1 MTQTVKKTTIR
12 LKTAISGI
20 FGGQAISDRD
30 VGDAII
36 IDDIADTY
44 SRFPGAGITV
54 DKTTFVSFKNGFTE
68 DLDMER
74 KIEVMKGDIW
84 RKEFGYAV
92 VNKQGDSI
100 QALHPRTYQQGFMVT
115 EIDNF
120 GKATEIQV
128 QFKTDENADPVPI
141 IIKSYDPNTGN
152 GFFWLKAFRGL
163 LGMRGLPHL
172 LTLVDPL
179 RVQSGL
185 YLEYM
190 KHAEWQA
197 ITHPVIKIKD
207 LNPTI
212 YERVKADIR
221 APDKDKAVIIDTEDD
236 FYYDGPMAGAG
247 AWDPTNMMMYGDK
260 FVARETGL
268 NMFQLTGDPM
278 GYLSASESNRAE
290 WFDAIKQY
298 QAILLP
304 QIKPIL
310 IALGLTDEVQFQEPY
325 EPSFE
330 SKMESIKLYREA
342 LEGIVPIDQIVE
354 GINKI
359 LGYEGAE
366 RLTPDPEYE
375 RRKELE
381 LKQGENDTESDK
393 SQTDRSNED

>member
-1 MTQTVKKTTIR
+1 MAKAIEKKGSTIKLTTF
-12 LKTAISGI
+12 ISGI
-20 FGGQAISDRD
+20 FGGEAISDRD

-36 IDDIADTY
+36 IDDITDTY
-44 SRFPGAGITV
+44 NRFPGAGITI

-74 KIEVMKGDIW
+74 RIEIMKADIW
-84 RKEFGYAV
+84 RKEFGYSV
-92 VNKQGDSI
+92 INKEGDNI
-100 QALHPRTYQQGFMVT
+100 QALHPKTYQQGFVVT
-115 EIDNF
+115 EVDNF
-120 GKATEIQV
+120 GKATEIEMIFRTV
-128 QFKTDENADPVPI
+128 EKADPVPVRYR
-141 IIKSYDPNTGN
+141 SYDESTGI
-152 GFFWLKAFRGL
+152 GFFWLKSFRGL

-172 LTLVDPL
+172 VTLVDPL

-190 KHAEWQA
+190 KHAEWQS

-207 LNPTI
+207 LNDTT
-212 YERVKADIR
+212 YKRVKADIR
-221 APDKDKAVIIDTEDD
+221 APDKDKAVIIDAEDD
-236 FYYDGPMAGAG
+236 FFYDGPMAGAG

-304 QIKPIL
+304 MIKPVL
-310 IALGLTDEVQFQEPY
+310 VALGLTDEVQFQEPY

-330 SKMESIKLYREA
+330 AKMASILLARQA
-342 LEGIVPIDQIVE
+342 LEGIVPVE
-354 GINKI
+354 ELVNVINKI
-359 LGYEGAE
+359 MGYEEKE

-375 RRKELE
+375 KRKELE
-381 LKQGENDTESDK
+381 LQQGENDGQNKPDK
-393 SQTDRSNED
+393 SETD